1 MIGALVQQSA
11 GAAIGVFVG
20 VLIGLSD
27 RVSGGRRGADRDDGG
42 HLFHA
47 RERVM
52 ILTTTSTVEGHTITD
67 YRGIVVGEA
76 IMGANVVR
84 DFFAGITDI
93 VGGRSGA
100 YETKLQDARET
111 AMAELE
117 ERARAKGA
125 NAVVGIDL
133 DYEVVGDSMLM
144 VSVSGTAVV
153 LG

>member
-1 MIGALVQQSA
+1 
-11 GAAIGVFVG
+11 
-20 VLIGLSD
+20 
-27 RVSGGRRGADRDDGG
+27 
-42 HLFHA
+42 
-47 RERVM
+47 M
-52 ILTTTSTVEGHTITD
+52 ILTTTNSIEGSEITA
-67 YRGIVVGEA
+67 YHGIVVGEA

-111 AMAELE
+111 AMAELQD
-117 ERARAKGA
+117 RARAMGA

-153 LG
+153 LS